1 MLRQL
6 LACHTQGGA
15 LFGIASV
22 HIYAPYFPVA
32 AGTQGKMFSHP
43 FNPCQWLS
51 GHNDMY
57 ICGLNVGTS
66 HISMHR
72 KLTTYT

>member
-6 LACHTQGGA
+6 LACHTWGGA
-15 LFGIASV
+15 LFGIVCA
-22 HIYAPYFPVA
+22 HIYGPYFPVA

-43 FNPCQWLS
+43 LNPCQWLS
-51 GHNDMY
+51 GHSDMY
-57 ICGLNVGTS
+57 ICRLNVETS

-72 KLTTYT
+72 KLATNT